1 MSPEPS
7 IIAVPD
13 NANRASILD
22 SSDEPIIKLQ
32 NITRGFPMGDETLQ
46 VLKGITLNIYPG
58 EYVAII
64 GPSGSGKTTLMNILG
79 CLDTPTTG
87 EYFLDGVEVS
97 QLTDNQLSQTRNEKI
112 GFVFQTFNLLPRMT
126 ALDNVALPL
135 VYAGYGRSERR
146 KLAEEALRRVELGD
160 RLDHRPNQLSGGQR
174 QRVAIARAIVT
185 QPAMVLADE
194 PTGNLDSRVGSEI
207 VKLFERLNS
216 EGVTMIVIT
225 HERSLADKARR
236 QVEIVDG
243 LIQQDNVQS
252 QVARK

>member
-1 MSPEPS
+1 MSG
-7 IIAVPD
+7 
-13 NANRASILD
+13 
-22 SSDEPIIKLQ
+22 EPIIKLRA
-32 NITRGFPMGDETLQ
+32 IRRSFAMGDETLQ
-46 VLKGITLNIYPG
+46 VLKGIDLDIFPG

-79 CLDTPTTG
+79 CLDTPSEG

-97 QLTDNQLSQTRNEKI
+97 QLNDAQLSQTRNEKI

-135 VYAGYGRSERR
+135 MYAGYGRTERR
-146 KLAEEALRRVELGD
+146 KMAEEALNRVELGN

-194 PTGNLDSRVGSEI
+194 PTGNLDSRVGHEI

-216 EGVTMIVIT
+216 EGVTMVIIT
-225 HERSLADKARR
+225 HERSLAEKARR

-243 LIQQDNVQS
+243 LIQRDS
-252 QVARK
+252 ARS

>member
-1 MSPEPS
+1 MNPEQ
-7 IIAVPD
+7 
-13 NANRASILD
+13 
-22 SSDEPIIKLQ
+22 IIKLHS
-32 NITRGFPMGDETLQ
+32 ITRSFSMGEETLQ
-46 VLKGITLNIYPG
+46 VLKGIDLDIFPG

-79 CLDTPTTG
+79 CLDTPSSG
-87 EYFLDGVEVS
+87 EYFLDGIEVS
-97 QLTDNQLSQTRNEKI
+97 QLSDNQLSQIRNEKI

-135 VYAGYGRSERR
+135 LYAGYGRSERR
-146 KLAEEALRRVELGD
+146 KLAEEALKRVELGN

-216 EGVTMIVIT
+216 EGVTMVVIT
-225 HERSLADKARR
+225 HERSLAEKARR

-243 LIQQDNVQS
+243 LIQRDTAKVQ
-252 QVARK
+252 

>member
-1 MSPEPS
+1 MSHEPS
-7 IIAVPD
+7 ID
-13 NANRASILD
+13 ASHQ
-22 SSDEPIIKLQ
+22 PIITLRD
-32 NITRGFPMGDETLQ
+32 ITRSFSMGDETLQ
-46 VLKGITLNIYPG
+46 VLKGINLDIYPG

-87 EYFLDGVEVS
+87 EYLLDGVEVS

-146 KLAEEALRRVELGD
+146 KLAEEALRRVELSD

-216 EGVTMIVIT
+216 EGVTMIIIT

-243 LIQQDNVQS
+243 LIRQDNVQS
-252 QVARK
+252 PVAPK